1 MFSQRLSMSPSICQS
16 NTSPVPEVQIPSNM
30 SVALKLCFLC
40 NLGSP
45 SQSSSIRRKT
55 CHASNTATHYR
66 DSSNRTNRAT
76 MKLYSYVYASSEKA
90 NGVTVFEGSPIRY
103 NRGSLRTELQYL
115 YSYQ

>member
-1 MFSQRLSMSPSICQS
+1 MFTQRLSMSPSICQS

-30 SVALKLCFLC
+30 SVALKLCFC

-55 CHASNTATHYR
+55 CHASNTAIHYH
-66 DSSNRTNRAT
+66 DSSIRTNRAT
-76 MKLYSYVYASSEKA
+76 MKPYSYVYASSEKA

-103 NRGSLRTELQYL
+103 NRGSLRTELQQL